1 MFEDLAAAASS
12 AVNTIKSA
20 VGSAQEAV
28 NGKQRQPAYAISVDG
43 VDITNVVNSRLMN
56 LTVTDNRGFEADTV
70 EITIDDGDGMV
81 EIPPKGAKVR
91 VAIGWSD
98 TGTVD
103 KGSFTVDE
111 IEHSGAPDQLVIRAR
126 SADLRTGLTEKRE
139 QSWHDT
145 TVGGVVTAI
154 ALRNDLQPALSSTLE
169 PIEVAHFDQTNESDV
184 NMLTRLADM
193 HGAIAA
199 VKDDHLLFMPAGLG
213 QTASGKLLP
222 VATIQRTDGD
232 RHRFAV
238 SDREAYAAVR
248 ANYFDVKQGKRGVV
262 MVNEKTAKLLREQLA
277 AKQRAANAH
286 ANSTDP
292 AFTILHVYASKAKAI
307 AGAKHE
313 LAKRV
318 YTQVKASYVDTKHK
332 QKGQVLVT
340 NKTVKTLSTEKLKS
354 TSGLPDALPA
364 TTDTANDP
372 TFNDAGNVLTL
383 RHSYATKDNAMRAA
397 RAAWDR
403 LQRGLANFGITL
415 AYGRP
420 ELMPEMPIKVV
431 GFKPQIDAIDWT
443 LTKVVHNLG
452 DGGYTTQLEL
462 ETKVDVLPD

>member
-1 MFEDLAAAASS
+1 MFDNL
-12 AVNTIKSA
+12 KMR
-20 VGSAQEAV
+20 
-28 NGKQRQPAYAISVDG
+28 KPAYN
-43 VDITNVVNSRLMN
+43 ITVGTRNINHLLDARLMN

-70 EITIDDGDGMV
+70 EITLDDSDGMV

-103 KGSFTVDE
+103 KGSFVVDE
-111 IEHSGAPDQLVIRAR
+111 IEHSGTPDTLVIRAR
-126 SADLRTGLTEKRE
+126 SADLREGLTTKRE

-145 TVGGVVTAI
+145 TVGGVVSAI
-154 ALRNDLQPALSSTLE
+154 ALRNDLQPALSATLE
-169 PIEVAHFDQTNESDV
+169 PIEVAHFDQTNESDA

-199 VKDDHLLFMPAGLG
+199 VKDDHLLFTPAGLG
-213 QTASGKLLP
+213 QTVSGQLLP
-222 VATIQRTDGD
+222 VATIQRTEGD

-262 MVNEKTAKLLREQLA
+262 MVNEQSAKLLREQLA
-277 AKQRAANAH
+277 NKQKAANAL

-292 AFTILHVYASKAKAI
+292 VFTITHTYASRAKAV
-307 AGAKHE
+307 AGAKLV
-313 LAKRV
+313 LAKRT
-318 YTQVKASYVDTKHK
+318 YSQVKAIYKDALHRVS
-332 QKGQVLVT
+332 GEVLVT
-340 NKTVKTLSTEKLKS
+340 NKSIKDLNKMPLAS

-364 TTDTANDP
+364 TTDKANDP

-383 RHSYATKDNAMRAA
+383 RHSYATKENAERAA
-397 RAAWDR
+397 RSAWDR
-403 LQRGLANFGITL
+403 LQRGVANFGITL

-420 ELMPEMPIKVV
+420 ELLPEQPVKVV
-431 GFKPQIDAIDWT
+431 GFKPQIDAIGWT
-443 LTKVVHNLG
+443 ITKVVHNLG
-452 DGGYTTQLEL
+452 DGGFTTQLEL